1 MQAFKQFSKNYLY
14 ELPEDIQTLIYKE
27 TFKHS
32 LKIISDK
39 REAMDNF
46 TRLQAYIIERDQ
58 VDNIYNNKNHAIWRI
73 IMRTDVGDPYYKY
86 FTYYADYKTDFL
98 QLAKTKLIRY
108 DAAYS
113 TIKYIDFRIYPIH
126 DKICLMSYNYIKNI
140 LEQYVHIFLSIR
152 HNANNETEK
161 EYSNDDETE
170 KEYSNIKGVLLIDN
184 KIRVEYLDTYRFNC
198 YIDMYN
204 NILESYN
211 LLVYILNILTMFNN
225 DIYPEYN
232 LQYMNDLRVI
242 RDWFEY
248 NLYFIGFKI
257 NDEGDAINPEFYSR

>member
-1 MQAFKQFSKNYLY
+1 MCEFNKLFKFSKNYLY

-39 REAMDNF
+39 KEAMDNF
-46 TRLQAYIIERDQ
+46 NRLQTYIIERDQ
-58 VDNIYNNKNHAIWRI
+58 VDNNKNHAIWRI

-98 QLAKTKLIRY
+98 QLSKTKMIRY

-113 TIKYIDFRIYPIH
+113 TIKYIDFRIYPIR
-126 DKICLMSYNYIKNI
+126 DKIPLTSYNYIKNI

-152 HNANNETEK
+152 HNANN
-161 EYSNDDETE
+161 DTE

-211 LLVYILNILTMFNN
+211 FLVCILNILTMFNN

-257 NDEGDAINPEFYSR
+257 NDEGDAINPEFYS

>member
-1 MQAFKQFSKNYLY
+1 MQAFKQFTKNYLY
-14 ELPEDIQTLIYKE
+14 ELPEDIQTLIYKKA
-27 TFKHS
+27 FKHS

-46 TRLQAYIIERDQ
+46 TKLQAYIIERDQ

-113 TIKYIDFRIYPIH
+113 TIKYIDFRIYPIS

-152 HNANNETEK
+152 HNSNSN
-161 EYSNDDETE
+161 SNDDETE
-170 KEYSNIKGVLLIDN
+170 KEYSNIKGVLLIED

-257 NDEGDAINPEFYSR
+257 NDEGDAINPEFYS